1 MNTQSEIVDELMEN
15 ERKILRMM
23 QAGQIDKAMDT
34 YLMEDAIVCPPGM
47 DRIVGRENQKSM
59 FIELLKMEGI
69 ELSWEPIE
77 VYVGPSNDMA
87 YVYGS
92 VEWKMPNEAKHQ
104 GKYISVWVKENNQWR
119 NMAEIR
125 NSNS

>member
-1 MNTQSEIVDELMEN
+1 MNNQSEIVDELIEN

-23 QAGQIDKAMDT
+23 QAGEINKAMDT
-34 YLMEDAIVCPPGM
+34 YLMEGAIVCPPGM

-59 FIELLKMEGI
+59 FNELLKMEGI

-92 VEWKMPNEAKHQ
+92 VEWKMPNEAKQQ

-119 NMAEIR
+119 NMAEMR
-125 NSNS
+125 NSNK